1 MDSHN
6 LKNVPLKALKIKMFQ
21 NPRKR
26 KDKFATKKL
35 LFDISKEKVHIK
47 QQLKVK
53 IEDCCQAP

>member
-1 MDSHN
+1 MDGHN
-6 LKNVPLKALKIKMFQ
+6 LKNVPLKIKTFQ
-21 NPRKR
+21 NPRK
-26 KDKFATKKL
+26 KTINSQQKKI